1 MSILVW
7 LLMNIFY
14 EEDGGFKVGSIL
26 ADNTTSLQVE
36 NTHGKRSKI
45 KSGNVMLRFA
55 QPGLAE
61 FLAQAESISAEI
73 DVDFLWESCPPEE
86 FGFDAL
92 AQEYFGHVPTPAESA
107 GTLIRL
113 HSSPMHFY
121 KKGKGRYKSAPPE
134 ALKAAL
140 AGAEK
145 KRQQAALQARY
156 TEELT
161 AFTLPS
167 EFADKLQHILYK
179 PDRNTLEVKAVEAAC
194 ALTHL
199 STAHLLHRCGAI
211 PSTHDYHFN
220 RFLFE
225 NFPKGTDFPDVSV
238 AAYAELPLATVNAF
252 SIDDATTTEIDD
264 AFSLAQL
271 ANGNWRVG
279 IHIAAPA
286 LGILPKTPVDEIAA
300 QRLST
305 VYMPGNKIT
314 MLPENVVQAF
324 TLCADKVC
332 PALSLYLEVDS
343 ASFEILKSESRLE
356 RLHVAANLRHD
367 TLEPLFNEVTI
378 AAGKLDYEYAG
389 ELTMLWNFANKLE
402 ALRGKS
408 GENSVQ
414 QIDYNVYVENDH
426 ITISN
431 RLRGS
436 PIDKV
441 VSELMI
447 LVNST
452 WGKLLADNNVAG
464 IYRTQN
470 NGKVKMSTV
479 AAPHQGLGVA
489 HYMWSSSPLRRYVDL
504 VNQRQIINLLRNEAP
519 VYAQN
524 DTALFA
530 ILRDFD
536 AAYTLYNDFQR
547 QMERYWCLRWLLQ
560 EKVQQFEVSVLR
572 ENLVKLIEIPL
583 VSRISSLPEMP
594 PNTRVMLETGEIDL
608 LDLNFNARFISVIE
622 ATPA

>member
-1 MSILVW
+1 MRPR
-7 LLMNIFY
+7 
-14 EEDGGFKVGSIL
+14 
-26 ADNTTSLQVE
+26 
-36 NTHGKRSKI
+36 RSE
-45 KSGNVMLRFA
+45 A
-55 QPGLAE
+55 
-61 FLAQAESISAEI
+61 
-73 DVDFLWESCPPEE
+73 
-86 FGFDAL
+86 
-92 AQEYFGHVPTPAESA
+92 A

-121 KKGKGRYKSAPPE
+121 KKGKGRYKAAPPE

-156 TEELT
+156 TEELV
-161 AFTLPS
+161 AFTLPA
-167 EFADKLQHILYK
+167 EFADKLQQILYK

-199 STAHLLHRCGAI
+199 SVAHLLHRCGAI
-211 PSTHDYHFN
+211 PSTHDFHFN

-225 NFPKGTDFPDVSV
+225 NFPRGTGFPEVSV
-238 AAYAELPLATVNAF
+238 APFAELPLATVNAF

-264 AFSLAQL
+264 AFSLEKL
-271 ANGNWRVG
+271 ASGNWRVG

-286 LGILPKTPVDEIAA
+286 LGILPNSSIDEIAA

-332 PALSLYLEVDS
+332 PALSLYLEVD
-343 ASFEILKSESRLE
+343 AATFEIVNSESRLE
-356 RLHVAANLRHD
+356 RLHIAANLRHD
-367 TLEPLFNEVTI
+367 SLEPLFNEVTL
-378 AAGKLDYEYAG
+378 AAGKFDYEYAN
-389 ELTMLWNFANKLE
+389 ELTLLWNFANKLE

-408 GENSVQ
+408 AENSPA
-414 QIDYNVYVENDH
+414 QIDYNFYVENDH
-426 ITISN
+426 VTISN

-447 LVNST
+447 LVNSL
-452 WGKLLADNNVAG
+452 WGKLLADNDVAG
-464 IYRTQN
+464 IYRTQS

-489 HYMWSSSPLRRYVDL
+489 QYMWSSSPLRRYVDL

-519 VYAQN
+519 AYSKN

-560 EKVQQFEVSVLR
+560 EKVQQFEVLVLR
-572 ENLVKLIEIPL
+572 ENLVRLTGIPL
-583 VSRISSLPEMP
+583 VSRISSLPELP
-594 PNTRVMLETGEIDL
+594 PNTRALLETGEIDL
-608 LDLNFNARFISVIE
+608 LDLNFNARFISVVE